1 HGIWFFE
8 SEGGGGGRGVNE
20 KQHGLANDT
29 VKDTVVVSSAVDE
42 FDFDNTKGTHEGN
55 VGKILSSF
63 SADPNIGTAIWINIT
78 DSPTTDVITRVK
90 FHGVPITAFSED
102 GLSIIATKLGI
113 SLMLDSYTSDMCMQS
128 WHTSSYARA
137 MIDLRADGELK
148 DTIVVAMPKL
158 TGEGFNL
165 YTIRVDY
172 ESQPPSNSNPFD
184 ALNFVEDDADL
195 GTNEGNL
202 KSAGKGTLNVT
213 HGSSSNTPIID
224 KINKLECQILDGKLT
239 FLNDNRNPL
248 VSTGNVDSD
257 SEVEVVFDETV
268 ILMVYQRVLKV
279 KVTEVMVLIASGSN
293 GGKQNGMMTMAHMMM
308 IQAICDDLDIT
319 VRGRKKK

>member
-1 HGIWFFE
+1 MMMNDQSAYQKSINSIDRIGGEWWRYGCGDSGEMILESWFFE
-8 SEGGGGGRGVNE
+8 SEGGGGGEGVKE
-20 KQHGLANDT
+20 KPTCLANDT

-42 FDFDNTKGTHEGN
+42 FDSDNTKGTHEGN

-63 SADPNIGTAIWINIT
+63 SADPNIGTAVWINIT

-137 MIDLRADGELK
+137 MIDLRAERYYRSGYAK
-148 DTIVVAMPKL
+148 T
-158 TGEGFNL
+158 
-165 YTIRVDY
+165 YW
-172 ESQPPSNSNPFD
+172 
-184 ALNFVEDDADL
+184 
-195 GTNEGNL
+195 
-202 KSAGKGTLNVT
+202 
-213 HGSSSNTPIID
+213 
-224 KINKLECQILDGKLT
+224 
-239 FLNDNRNPL
+239 NPL

-268 ILMVYQRVLKV
+268 ILM
-279 KVTEVMVLIASGSN
+279 ASTSFKGGS
-293 GGKQNGMMTMAHMMM
+293 
-308 IQAICDDLDIT
+308 D
-319 VRGRKKK
+319 RGYGTNSLLEQWRET